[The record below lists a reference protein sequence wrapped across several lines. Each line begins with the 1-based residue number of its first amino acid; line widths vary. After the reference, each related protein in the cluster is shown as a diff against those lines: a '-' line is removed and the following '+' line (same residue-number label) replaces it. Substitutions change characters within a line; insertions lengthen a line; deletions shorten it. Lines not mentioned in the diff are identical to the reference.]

1 MKDIRDCLIQTNQL
15 EQLLSSQLREIRYL
29 QELTLQM
36 SSAFGKERVKGGSG
50 IQDRMAEQVAQI
62 ADLEREIKEETAE
75 LVAKKRSMR
84 EIIYSIH
91 DPRRRML
98 MRMRYLENMRWEE
111 IADHMNITPRSAHML
126 HRRTLE
132 DLNAARQKRQPRPK
146 PKDQNPVSVSTSE
159 NKKKVM
165 S

>member
-75 LVAKKRSMR
+75 LVAKKRSM
-84 EIIYSIH
+84 
-91 DPRRRML
+91 
-98 MRMRYLENMRWEE
+98 
-111 IADHMNITPRSAHML
+111 
-126 HRRTLE
+126 
-132 DLNAARQKRQPRPK
+132 
-146 PKDQNPVSVSTSE
+146 
-159 NKKKVM
+159 
-165 S
+165 